1 MINRRHILKTA
12 GSLAAMGAFGTGLG
26 IGPGLGRAAFAQTPT
41 MTTVCKIVG
50 VPYFSL
56 LGEGLAE
63 AGRQFGIQS
72 DMIGPAQVDPAQQVR
87 LVEDV
92 IAKKVNVL
100 GLIPL
105 DVKVLAPVVQRARD
119 AGIIVITQEGPDME
133 GRTWD
138 VEMVDSKAFGEAMM
152 QSLATQMGQKGD
164 YICIVGTLTTPLH
177 NLWCDAAIAYQKA
190 NYPEMTLVADRFP
203 GADQIDTT
211 EQVVRNALQAYPG
224 LRGVIGFGSNGP
236 IGAGNVVRQRRLSNR
251 LSVTGF
257 ALPSQAQ
264 PLIEAGALKET
275 FLWSPKEVG
284 EALVAVAS
292 LALKNAEFTTGMDIP
307 GIGKATVDSDKRIIS
322 VERMLVLNKETMPD
336 LLKLGI

>member
-1 MINRRHILKTA
+1 MDRRQILKSA
-12 GSLAAMGAFGTGLG
+12 GALAAMSALGTGF
-26 IGPGLGRAAFAQTPT
+26 GRAAFAQGMPT

-56 LGEGLAE
+56 LGTGLAE
-63 AGRQFGIQS
+63 AGKQFGIQS

-92 IAKKVNVL
+92 IAKKVDVL

-152 QSLATQMGQKGD
+152 KSLARQMGEKGD

-190 NYPEMTLVADRFP
+190 NYPQMNLAAERFP

-236 IGAGNVVRQRRLSNR
+236 IGAGNVVRQRRLANR

-292 LALKNAEFTTGMDIP
+292 LALKKAEFTSGMEIP
-307 GIGKATVDSDKRIIS
+307 GIGKATVDADRKIIS